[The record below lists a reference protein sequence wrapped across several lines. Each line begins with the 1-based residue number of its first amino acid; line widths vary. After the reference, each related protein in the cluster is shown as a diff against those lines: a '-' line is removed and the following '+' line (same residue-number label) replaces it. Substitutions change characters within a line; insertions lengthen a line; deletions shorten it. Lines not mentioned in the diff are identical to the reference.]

1 MAPTI
6 NFLNYYYRQDVNE
19 PPTVVASG
27 VAHKALWE
35 AIGSGEHAGT
45 FAPRLG
51 NATTIFTPYNRT
63 QTVKV
68 KIFDTK
74 KPDWVDV
81 TTPGVSISSDGIGYP
96 TTVTPGIFYGATGSE
111 NCPAAEDCFVE
122 AEATGPQWARSI
134 GLSATPN
141 VYGWNDAD
149 YDYAFVLGQI
159 GGVSIWIFGV
169 PVVGVLPDNPSA
181 YYREG
186 DIIRVGV
193 THLGVDAGF
202 DVCFYINGKVIYRH
216 HGTGTSPALYPVV
229 SFYDAPSEFS
239 RVRFWQQDYGKDEK
253 DMFVLGVL
261 PVCQDKISEHE
272 ITEIAEVSEAEA
284 QRGQDKVVRYHHRQ
298 DKWDLVFSGRRLS
311 ELQTMREFRNFHRIH
326 IPFVMAD
333 QARGLDMFVVFET
346 GIKDRLLQANLF
358 DFSCTVKEF

>member
-19 PPTVVASG
+19 PPTIVASG
-27 VAHKALWE
+27 VVNKALWE

-45 FAPRLG
+45 FAPRRSSS
-51 NATTIFTPYNRT
+51 TTIFTPYNRT
-63 QTVKV
+63 QPVKV
-68 KIFDTK
+68 KIYDTIS
-74 KPDWVDV
+74 PAWIELNGVV
-81 TTPGVSISSDGIGYP
+81 TGPNGGVYYSTPG
-96 TTVTPGIFYGATGSE
+96 TPGTFYGATGTV

-122 AEATGPQWARSI
+122 AEATGPQWGRSI

-149 YDYAFVLGQI
+149 YDFAFVLGQI
-159 GGVSIWIFGV
+159 GGVSIWIYGV
-169 PVVGVLPDNPSA
+169 PVVGVLPENPSA

-193 THLGVDAGF
+193 THLGVGAGF
-202 DVCFYINGKVIYRH
+202 DVSFYINGKVIYRH
-216 HGTGTSPALYPVV
+216 HGAGTSPALYPVV
-229 SFYDAPSEFS
+229 SFYDAPSELTYI
-239 RVRFWQQDYGKDEK
+239 RFWQQDYGKDEK

-311 ELQTMREFRNFHRIH
+311 ELQTMRDFRNFHRIH